1 MCFRAFLQDPDDNDI
16 ATVTATVTDGL
27 VSLTPEEIDCS
38 PSIEDGTLSPVYP
51 YPMANRDNQIKNVEK
66 CPDSLSD
73 EVEASN
79 DHISMEIAHNKM
91 SNNRDEEF
99 TNSDIR
105 ENGAPSTL
113 TCLLYTSPSPRD

>member
-16 ATVTATVTDGL
+16 TTVTTTVTDGL

-73 EVEASN
+73 EVELPTITYQWKLLTTRCQITEMKNSLTA
-79 DHISMEIAHNKM
+79 ISERTVH
-91 SNNRDEEF
+91 
-99 TNSDIR
+99 
-105 ENGAPSTL
+105 P
-113 TCLLYTSPSPRD
+113 LL